1 VSNAVTSM
9 DDVFAAIREERLYQD
24 RKYGPPEK
32 RGLGLGDYVIIA
44 EAELAEVRWDIAHND
59 PEHARIE
66 ISQVV
71 AVLVAALQLH
81 GVQRRR

>member
-1 VSNAVTSM
+1 MSNAVTSM

-24 RKYGPPEK
+24 RKYGPPEE
-32 RGLGLGDYVIIA
+32 RGLGLGDYVIIS

-66 ISQVV
+66 MLQVA

>member
-1 VSNAVTSM
+1 MTSM

-24 RKYGPPEK
+24 RKYGSPEK
-32 RGLGLGDYVIIA
+32 RGLGLGDYVIIS

-66 ISQVV
+66 MLQVV

>member
-1 VSNAVTSM
+1 MTGM

-32 RGLGLGDYVIIA
+32 RGLGLGDYVIIS

-66 ISQVV
+66 MLQVV

>member
-1 VSNAVTSM
+1 MSNAVTSM

-24 RKYGPPEK
+24 RKYGSPEE
-32 RGLGLGDYVIIA
+32 RGLGLGDYVIIS

-66 ISQVV
+66 MLQVV

>member
-1 VSNAVTSM
+1 MTSLEE
-9 DDVFAAIREERLYQD
+9 VFAVIRQEREYQD
-24 RKYGPPEK
+24 RKYGSPEK
-32 RGLGLGDYVIIA
+32 RDLGIGDYVIIA

-66 ISQVV
+66 ISQVI

-81 GVQRRR
+81 GVQHRR